1 MTDLSEPKHIHII
14 SFDIPCPA
22 NYGGVIDVF
31 YKVQAL
37 SEEGVRVHLHCYEY
51 GRDRS
56 ERLESMCEEVHYYP
70 RKISRSNLFKR
81 RPYIVVSRNSDEL
94 LNRLKEDN
102 YPILFEGVHCC
113 YYLAHPDLKDR
124 IRILRSHNIEHDYYL
139 NLAESESNLFKRF
152 YFQNESSKLK
162 RFEEE
167 LEHASSVAAIS
178 APDARYFEN
187 RFPEVPIQHVSAF
200 HAHTEVLGLKG
211 RGEYVLYHG
220 ALSVSEN
227 YRAAMYLI
235 ESVFSKIK
243 IPFVIAGSDA
253 PMELRA
259 AVDQY
264 PHISLENNVPT
275 DRIEQLIREAHIN
288 VLPTF
293 QATGIKLKLLSAL
306 YLGRHCLVN
315 APMVKGTGLEPLC
328 HIANSDA
335 EMEKNVLELMREP
348 YIPGSERKELL
359 EHNFSN
365 RATLRSLW
373 PLLFGDQ
380 LPVRP
385 HTLEYAKEIC
395 E

>member
-1 MTDLSEPKHIHII
+1 LIDLSELKHIHII

-22 NYGGVIDVF
+22 DYGGVIDVF
-31 YKVQAL
+31 YKIQAL
-37 SEEGVRVHLHCYEY
+37 AQEGVRIHLHCYEY
-51 GRDRS
+51 GRKRS
-56 ERLESMCEEVHYYP
+56 ERLEAMCEEVHYYP

-81 RPYIVVSRNSDEL
+81 RPYIVVSRNSEEL
-94 LNRLKEDN
+94 INRLKQDK

-113 YYLAHPDLKDR
+113 YYLTHPDLKDR
-124 IRILRSHNIEHDYYL
+124 VRILRSHNIEHDYYL
-139 NLAESESNLFKRF
+139 NLAESETNVFKRF

-167 LEHASSVAAIS
+167 LEHASAVAAIS
-178 APDARYFEN
+178 IPDAEYFKS
-187 RFPEVPIQHVSAF
+187 RFPKLPIEHVSAF
-200 HAHTEVLGLKG
+200 HAHTGVRGLPG
-211 RGEYVLYHG
+211 RGSYVLYHG

-235 ESVFSKIK
+235 DSVFSKIK
-243 IPFVIAGSDA
+243 IPFIIAGSDA
-253 PMELRA
+253 PIELLT
-259 AVDQY
+259 AVEEYD
-264 PHISLENNVPT
+264 HISLENNVST
-275 DRIEQLIREAHIN
+275 ERIEQLIREAHIN

-315 APMVKGTGLEPLC
+315 VPMVEGTGLEPLC
-328 HIANSDA
+328 HIARDEK
-335 EMEKNVLELMREP
+335 EMEDLVLKLMREP
-348 YIPGSERKELL
+348 YDPSQEREKLL
-359 EHNFSN
+359 SDRFSN

-380 LPVRP
+380 LPLRP
-385 HTLEYAKEIC
+385 HILEYAKEIC